1 MKQQPHPE
9 NSDITLI
16 GILAALGDPVR
27 LSIMAALMGGEEKGS
42 SEFDCKVANST
53 LSHHIKQLREAG
65 LIQHRKE
72 GTRCFVSLRPDI
84 GMLYPGLLES
94 VVKFAPEE
102 AQPDPASL
110 GDGDRHH
117 ELG

>member
-42 SEFDCKVANST
+42 SELD
-53 LSHHIKQLREAG
+53 
-65 LIQHRKE
+65 RK
-72 GTRCFVSLRPDI
+72 
-84 GMLYPGLLES
+84 S
-94 VVKFAPEE
+94 VV
-102 AQPDPASL
+102 
-110 GDGDRHH
+110 
-117 ELG
+117 